1 MAGYDFSNL
10 AIDPN
15 ALEKRIDEFVINVYE
30 VEPPTEDGYVTVK
43 RPDQLFPED
52 QTFSEWIKQIHSFA

>member
-43 RPDQLFPED
+43 RPDQLFP
-52 QTFSEWIKQIHSFA
+52 